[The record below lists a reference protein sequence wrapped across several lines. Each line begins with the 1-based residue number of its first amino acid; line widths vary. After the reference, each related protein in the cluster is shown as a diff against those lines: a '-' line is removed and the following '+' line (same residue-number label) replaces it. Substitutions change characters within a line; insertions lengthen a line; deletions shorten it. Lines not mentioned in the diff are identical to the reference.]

1 MGITE
6 SFISQL
12 NEALEARELIK
23 IHVLEASLLNAKDAA
38 NEVAQL
44 TEAEFV
50 QAIGNKFVLYRK
62 SKENNKIDLPN

>member
-6 SFISQL
+6 SFINQL

-23 IHVLEASLLNAKDAA
+23 IHVLETSLLNTKDAA

-44 TEAEFV
+44 TESEFV

-62 SKENNKIDLPN
+62 AKENPKIQLPS